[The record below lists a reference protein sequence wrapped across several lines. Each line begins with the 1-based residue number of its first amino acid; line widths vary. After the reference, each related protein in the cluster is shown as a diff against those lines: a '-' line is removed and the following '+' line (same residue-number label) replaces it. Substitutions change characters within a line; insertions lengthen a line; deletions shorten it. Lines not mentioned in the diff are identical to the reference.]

1 MKRIVFS
8 LCYHF
13 RTLKMENIVQ
23 LANILYNRRKHSSTG
38 LPPYVCHNS
47 AWAASL
53 LAKLNGVNYTYQQ
66 IQSMGF
72 LARSKPRD
80 ILNIGSK
87 VKIRL
92 LKNIFNKFKPLEHP
106 MWSET
111 VHTITR
117 IDSSSYPYLYSVTDS
132 RKKYYSFQLLKIND
146 YYPLDKEKREKIL
159 VNNYSRPESN
169 YLRSGITKEGDVLYN
184 ILKDNKILN
193 VSKEDLKEFKKS
205 FGENSLA
212 YSSFFKDDIHRSFIV

>member
-1 MKRIVFS
+1 MSKTWGTKCISTKTGPMPKSSMAERWHISIRSCRRSFDQSDSTIILTYRSLRFVRSMKRIVFS

-47 AWAASL
+47 AWAAGL
-53 LAKLNGVNYTYQQ
+53 LAKLNGVNYTHQQ

-87 VKIRL
+87 VKIKL
-92 LKNIFNKFKPLEHP
+92 LKNIFNKF
-106 MWSET
+106 T
-111 VHTITR
+111 
-117 IDSSSYPYLYSVTDS
+117 
-132 RKKYYSFQLLKIND
+132 
-146 YYPLDKEKREKIL
+146 
-159 VNNYSRPESN
+159 
-169 YLRSGITKEGDVLYN
+169 
-184 ILKDNKILN
+184 
-193 VSKEDLKEFKKS
+193 
-205 FGENSLA
+205 
-212 YSSFFKDDIHRSFIV
+212 